1 MNKKKVAIIF
11 TGGTIS
17 MTVDEKVGAAIPT
30 LSGEQIMSMVTNIDK
45 VADIEVCNFAEIPG
59 PHMTPERLIELKHY
73 VNNLLEREDICGA
86 VITHGTDSLEETAYF
101 LDLTISSQKPVIVTG
116 AMRSSSEL
124 GYDGPSN
131 LSAAVCTAIS
141 DKAVGK
147 GVLIVLNNEVLL
159 ASEATKTDTL
169 ALNTF
174 KSLSKGPL
182 GLIDCNELVLFKST
196 EERTIIDTDKVET
209 KVALIKSG
217 IGMNDD
223 FIKFAADSGYKGI
236 IIEAMGRGNVPPKMY
251 EGVKYAREKDIPV
264 VIVSRCHSGRVFDS
278 YGYLGSGRDLRN
290 IGCIFGGELP
300 GQKARIKLMLALGKT
315 DNLDEIKDFFEKKR
329 RQASRKGSPV
339 SFLLSAA
346 VITPAHRFLYC
357 STSGH
362 RPAGW
367 PRSGAAHCTR
377 RQCLPKAGA
386 PGGWAPVPPA
396 QRSAPVG

>member
-1 MNKKKVAIIF
+1 MSKKKVAIIF

-17 MTVDEKVGAAIPT
+17 MTVDENIGAAIPT

-45 VADIEVCNFAEIPG
+45 VADIEVFNFAEIPG
-59 PHMTPERLIELKHY
+59 PHMTPEKLIELKNY
-73 VNNLLEREDICGA
+73 VNNLLERKDICGA

-131 LSAAVCTAIS
+131 LSASVCTAIS
-141 DKAVGK
+141 DKAIGK

-182 GLIDCNELVLFKST
+182 GIIDCNELVTFKNS
-196 EERTIIDTDKVET
+196 EDRTIIDTDIVEQ

-223 FIKFAADSGYKGI
+223 FIKFAADAGYKGI

-315 DNLDEIKDFFEKKR
+315 NNLDEIKDFFEK
-329 RQASRKGSPV
+329 G
-339 SFLLSAA
+339 
-346 VITPAHRFLYC
+346 IYY
-357 STSGH
+357 
-362 RPAGW
+362 
-367 PRSGAAHCTR
+367 
-377 RQCLPKAGA
+377 
-386 PGGWAPVPPA
+386 
-396 QRSAPVG
+396 